1 MALYFGICDDCDYE
15 WEDSYRTKS
24 CPNCGLT
31 NIAVWKDTNNR
42 SVPKRRLS
50 DVK

>member
-15 WEDSYRTKS
+15 WEDSRRNEY
-24 CPNCGLT
+24 CPNCGMS
-31 NIAVWKDTNNR
+31 NIAVWKDTKNR